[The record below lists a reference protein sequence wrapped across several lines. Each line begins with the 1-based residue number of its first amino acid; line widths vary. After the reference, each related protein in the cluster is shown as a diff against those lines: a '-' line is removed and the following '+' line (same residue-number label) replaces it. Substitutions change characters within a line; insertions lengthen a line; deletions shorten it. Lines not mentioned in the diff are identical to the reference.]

1 MVKTKGP
8 VFDFD
13 KIPQTFKDD
22 LAAATLSAVKKFM
35 AEPGG
40 KEYLDKKIQQKKE
53 RSNNETRKNI
63 AVACS

>member
-1 MVKTKGP
+1 MAKTEGP

-22 LAAATLSAVKKFM
+22 LSAATLSAVKNFM

-40 KEYLDKKIQQKKE
+40 KEYLDKKIQQKKK
-53 RSNNETRKNI
+53 RS
-63 AVACS
+63 